1 MELVAL
7 NKPIASRLE
16 KAKAKRD
23 LARVQVETAQL
34 NVAYKQYTNPNLAQS
49 NKRGRG
55 WTTPGIAERDLNRWD
70 REQAMAQARE
80 LAETRSLV
88 SGMVQTCVDN
98 VIGPEYRLKMTTADV
113 AFNKQVEEL
122 WRTEKDNLDIRGLRS
137 WGKLQRCWQYRKIID
152 GDVGVQKYIDDRD
165 SSAFRVI
172 TIEADRIRYKKA
184 DYLDQGIEFDEYGR
198 HKRYF
203 IGRRPINQIDQA
215 ALLEDGTPV
224 SADDMVLYA
233 HYPNE
238 RSERL
243 RGTSMLLPCFN
254 ELRDIDEI
262 MGAITQKIKNAAFIG
277 IKFRMDAGPTGAIFG
292 GLESTVTGED
302 GKKRTTVPMVAG
314 TNLNLGPGEDATI
327 LESTVPNSEL
337 VPFLKFRLRHVGAVL
352 GMPLEFMLFEFDG
365 SYSSARAV
373 MEMAKRRFLCEQQSA
388 AYLASNIFT
397 GWLEHQITLGT
408 IVVPDAI
415 TDPFRHR
422 WGRPGW
428 PYINPQ
434 QEVGAQEMQ
443 IANGLKSRAAIL
455 QETTGG
461 DIDDI
466 IAELGHESA
475 AMVSAGVTQPDK
487 AIARPDFSAAKE
499 ITPNTEPSVTE
510 SKEAGTVAETTLNGA
525 QIGAAVEV
533 IARLTRK
540 EMSKVSAIE
549 LLVAVGLKREDAEK
563 MINAEGSTAPV
574 ENQEPLGSKK

>member
-1 MELVAL
+1 M

-16 KAKAKRD
+16 KAVAKRD
-23 LARVQVETAQL
+23 LAKVALETAQL
-34 NVAYKQYTNPNLAQS
+34 NVAYKQYTNPNLAPS
-49 NKRGRG
+49 KNRGRG
-55 WTTPGIAERDLNRWD
+55 WTSPGIAERDLNRWD

-88 SGMVQTCVDN
+88 AGMVQTCVDN
-98 VIGPEYRLKMTTADV
+98 VIGPEYRLKMTTPNV

-122 WRTEKDNLDIRGLRS
+122 WRVEKDQLDIRGIRS
-137 WGKLQRCWQYRKIID
+137 WGKLQRCWQYRKVID
-152 GDVGVQKYIDDRD
+152 GDVGIHKFVDDRNGN
-165 SSAFRVI
+165 AFRVA

-203 IGRRPINQIDQA
+203 IGRRPINQIDQGA
-215 ALLEDGTPV
+215 MLEDGTPI
-224 SADDMVLYA
+224 SAADMVLYA

-238 RSERL
+238 RSERM

-262 MGAITQKIKNAAFIG
+262 MCAITQKIKNAAFIG
-277 IKFRMDAGPTGAIFG
+277 LKFRMDAGPTGAIFG
-292 GLESTVTGED
+292 GLEQSVNGED

-314 TNLNLGPGEDATI
+314 TNINLGAGEDVSV

-337 VPFLKFRLRHVGAVL
+337 VPFLKFRLRHVGVVL
-352 GMPLEFMLFEFDG
+352 GMPLEFLMFEFEG

-388 AYLASNIFT
+388 AYLASNVFT
-397 GWLEHQITLGT
+397 GWLEHQIEMQT
-408 IVVPDAI
+408 VDVPADVS
-415 TDPFRHR
+415 DPFRHR

-443 IANGLKSRAAIL
+443 INNGLKSRAAIL

-466 IAELGHESA
+466 IAELGHEAA
-475 AMVSAGVTQPDK
+475 AMVAAGVGESGAK
-487 AIARPDFSAAKE
+487 VSRPDFSTE
-499 ITPNTEPSVTE
+499 TDITPNASPTLPDE
-510 SKEAGTVAETTLNGA
+510 KEAGTIAETTLNGA
-525 QIGAAVEV
+525 QITAAVEV
-533 IARLTRK
+533 ISRLTRK
-540 EMSKVSAIE
+540 EMSKVSAVE

-563 MINAEGSTAPV
+563 MIGAEQNTAPV
-574 ENQEPLGSKK
+574 ESASAVIGAK